1 MKTESEINTEI
12 TMLKKEIGRAV
23 ALIDDDSISPLECD
37 MHNRTRNYLQDRVNA
52 LNWVLKTDE
61 VK

>member
-1 MKTESEINTEI
+1 MKTESEINAEI
-12 TMLKKEIGRAV
+12 TILKNEILRADV
-23 ALIDDDSISPLECD
+23 LIESAEDLLEVD
-37 MHNRTRNYLQDRVNA
+37 MRKRTRDFLQDRVNT